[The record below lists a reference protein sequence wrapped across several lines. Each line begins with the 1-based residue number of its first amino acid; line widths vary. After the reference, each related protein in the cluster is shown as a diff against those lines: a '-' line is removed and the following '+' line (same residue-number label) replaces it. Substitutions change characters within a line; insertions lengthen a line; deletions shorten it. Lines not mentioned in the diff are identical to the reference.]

1 MLHRINSNL
10 KFRNNFLAKFLQGFL
25 LENGTLKQT
34 IFKNTFWLTLGT
46 GLSRVLNF
54 VLMVYVA
61 RILGATEYGRF
72 AFAMAFVSLFTVI
85 ADLGIATIL
94 VREFSREK
102 ENEKEFYALVSL
114 KVILGALMVALS
126 IVGAFLITQ
135 DTNIQKII
143 FILAFATLANS
154 FIDTIYAF
162 FQARQKMEH
171 QALAAIFGAIL
182 LTGFG
187 LLVILMF
194 PNAENLSYAFLTANL
209 ITIVSLLAFF
219 HFKFFPLKISW
230 QKTVWRKYLVIS
242 WPLAFTSFFGLLY
255 TYIDSVMLG
264 AYGMITENGF
274 YSAAYRIAWMAYIF
288 TGLAVTSFYP
298 ILSKAVGESKEKFQL
313 IWNYQMELMTALAVP
328 LMIGGIILAPK
339 IIGFFYGAE
348 FLPSVLALQILIVM
362 AGILLLYAAFNQAL
376 IVANQQK
383 KLIFATLFGA
393 AVNIILNFIFIPKYS
408 LYGAA
413 VASAI
418 TQFVLFF
425 LLLILAVKFTA
436 IKFPNL
442 GFLKFFTKVI
452 ISGAVMSFVISR
464 PQIFNLNIFFS
475 LAAGIL
481 TYSISIFILHFAR
494 VLVKNYF
501 ATRVS
506 MI

>member
-1 MLHRINSNL
+1 MLHRVNSNL
-10 KFRNNFLAKFLQGFL
+10 KFLQSFL
-25 LENGTLKQT
+25 LVNGTLKQT
-34 IFKNTFWLTLGT
+34 IFKNTFWLTIGT

-61 RILGATEYGRF
+61 RILGATEYGAF

-102 ENEKEFYALVSL
+102 ENEKEFHALVSL
-114 KVILGALMVALS
+114 KMISGILMVILS
-126 IVGAFLITQ
+126 IAGAFLITQ
-135 DTNIQKII
+135 DANIQKII

-171 QALAAIFGAIL
+171 QALAAVFGAIL

-187 LLVILMF
+187 LLVILVF
-194 PNAENLSYAFLTANL
+194 PNAENLSYAFLAANL
-209 ITIVSLLAFF
+209 ITIISLLAFF

-230 QKTVWRKYLVIS
+230 QKTIWRKYLAIS

-298 ILSKAVGESKEKFQL
+298 ILSKAVGESKEKFQQ

-328 LMIGGIILAPK
+328 LMIGGTILAPK
-339 IIGFFYGAE
+339 IISFFYGAE
-348 FLPSVLALQILIVM
+348 FLPSILALQILMIM
-362 AGILLLYAAFNQAL
+362 AGILLLYAAFNQVL

-383 KLIFATLFGA
+383 KLILATLFGA
-393 AVNIILNFIFIPKYS
+393 GINIILNFIFIPKYS

-413 VASAI
+413 FASVI
-418 TQFVLFF
+418 TQLLLMF
-425 LLLILAVKFTA
+425 LLFIFTVKFTA
-436 IKFPNL
+436 IRFPNL
-442 GFLKFFTKVI
+442 SFLKFFTKVI
-452 ISGAVMSFVISR
+452 VSGAVMSLVISQ
-464 PQIFNLNIFFS
+464 PQIFNLNIF
-475 LAAGIL
+475 LAIGAGIL
-481 TYSISIFILHFAR
+481 TYGISIFILQFAR
-494 VLVKNYF
+494 TFVKNFF
-501 ATRVS
+501 A
-506 MI
+506 IHFLII